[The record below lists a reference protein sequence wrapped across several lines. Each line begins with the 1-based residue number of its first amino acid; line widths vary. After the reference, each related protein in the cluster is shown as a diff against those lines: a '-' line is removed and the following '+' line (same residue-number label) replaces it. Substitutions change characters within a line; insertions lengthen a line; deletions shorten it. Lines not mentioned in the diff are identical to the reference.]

1 MSKLPI
7 SQDIKTRSQV
17 SVILMLNQMSID
29 ERKEF
34 LENLPGASENAF
46 HHPLGLFLSSA
57 VSSVVEFSDV
67 KKVIMQEFAKGEVV
81 LSGPK

>member
-34 LENLPGASENAF
+34 LENFG
-46 HHPLGLFLSSA
+46 
-57 VSSVVEFSDV
+57 
-67 KKVIMQEFAKGEVV
+67 K
-81 LSGPK
+81 

>member
-1 MSKLPI
+1 
-7 SQDIKTRSQV
+7 
-17 SVILMLNQMSID
+17 MLSITPWG
-29 ERKEF
+29 F
-34 LENLPGASENAF
+34 
-46 HHPLGLFLSSA
+46 FLSSA